1 MLQTVDLDAG
11 SIPPQILELNVTQC
25 PGELRLLSG
34 AFSQVWALQ
43 RVRLSNVERLVV
55 RRHAFLNLS
64 APHTLLEV
72 LDCGS
77 AVVETHAFRAVR
89 GPLTAVISRCAH
101 VIVQNS
107 AFSWILAVTVKDVP
121 RLELFKQAFSF
132 ETPSAVGRHGPAA
145 TVRSKPM
152 LRVSASP
159 HSAVSASV
167 LPLNSDTVTIYKAME
182 GWRGKA
188 ILAVIHTD

>member
-1 MLQTVDLDAG
+1 VELDA
-11 SIPPQILELNVTQC
+11 SCIPPETLELNVTRC
-25 PGELRLLSG
+25 RGELRLLAG
-34 AFSQVWALQ
+34 TFSQVRALR
-43 RVRLSNVERLVV
+43 RVRLSDVERLVV

-107 AFSWILAVTVKDVP
+107 AFSWILTITVKDVP

-132 ETPSAVGRHGPAA
+132 ETPTTIGRHGPAA
-145 TVRSKPM
+145 MVRSESI
-152 LRVSASP
+152 LRVSPLALG
-159 HSAVSASV
+159 SV
-167 LPLNSDTVTIYKAME
+167 YRPTGDRKITAELPRAGEKISSC
-182 GWRGKA
+182 
-188 ILAVIHTD
+188 

>member
-11 SIPPQILELNVTQC
+11 SIPPQMLELNVTQC
-25 PGELRLLSG
+25 PGELRLLAG

-145 TVRSKPM
+145 TV
-152 LRVSASP
+152 SASP

-167 LPLNSDTVTIYKAME
+167 LPLNSDIVTIYVQGEKKQF
-182 GWRGKA
+182 WQFR
-188 ILAVIHTD
+188 IV

>member
-1 MLQTVDLDAG
+1 MFRIGATPWNWFKLNCKSVYCVLQTVELDAG
-11 SIPPQILELNVTQC
+11 SIPPQMLELNVTQC
-25 PGELRLLSG
+25 RGELRLLAG

-43 RVRLSNVERLVV
+43 RVRLSDVERLVV

-107 AFSWILAVTVKDVP
+107 AFSWILAITVKDVP

-132 ETPSAVGRHGPAA
+132 ETPSAVGRHGPAS
-145 TVRSKPM
+145 TVRSIPM
-152 LRVSASP
+152 LRVSPSP
-159 HSAVSASV
+159 HSAISTS
-167 LPLNSDTVTIYKAME
+167 LFL
-182 GWRGKA
+182 
-188 ILAVIHTD
+188 L